1 LQVLEVDSNYVPVAN
16 EKVKTYTYKA
26 VQLHV
31 SRSLS
36 PYPRKK
42 HAQHVTSFTGM
53 YVSSSHWNLEFERS
67 WLLLQKAPT
76 NKIMIWAQSE
86 LPRRSWFIIKLWN
99 SLL

>member
-1 LQVLEVDSNYVPVAN
+1 VPVAN

-42 HAQHVTSFTGM
+42 HAQHVTSFTVRTSKEELVHNQIM
-53 YVSSSHWNLEFERS
+53 EFFALKGGG
-67 WLLLQKAPT
+67 WKTL
-76 NKIMIWAQSE
+76 
-86 LPRRSWFIIKLWN
+86 
-99 SLL
+99 